1 MTTSDLDPFTYVH
14 MDGYMHGWGH
24 THTYTYTGGGETEIS
39 FSQNYS
45 VNLPTKLILLYFLLI
60 QRKDKSS

>member
-14 MDGYMHGWGH
+14 MDTCMDGDTH
-24 THTYTYTGGGETEIS
+24 THTHTRGGGETEIS